1 MGYIKSNVIIF
12 EFIIFDHSLEYRCS
26 TLSEAHKMRMIKSGV
41 LDEKKYYCDGR
52 KKWEKR
58 GKKSEEDENDERME
72 KSEIGKEESEE

>member
-1 MGYIKSNVIIF
+1 
-12 EFIIFDHSLEYRCS
+12 
-26 TLSEAHKMRMIKSGV
+26 MRMIKSGV

-72 KSEIGKEESEE
+72 KSEIGKEESEELGGRKAGLWGEVREDDSR

>member
-1 MGYIKSNVIIF
+1 
-12 EFIIFDHSLEYRCS
+12 
-26 TLSEAHKMRMIKSGV
+26 MRMIKSGA

-58 GKKSEEDENDERME
+58 GKKSEEDENDERMD